1 MHVVSSLRT
10 SHTHTHTHRHTHTPT
25 LAKSARGVWG
35 MGHGFGDKLYFT
47 RDIPEDKRVPKDL
60 LAPVSA
66 KPLAT
71 RAKPKGAPQSVP
83 VDRGVHVQE
92 FKVKWTMSK
101 TIYMEP
107 VQQ

>member
-1 MHVVSSLRT
+1 MGYGT
-10 SHTHTHTHRHTHTPT
+10 WF
-25 LAKSARGVWG
+25 WG
-35 MGHGFGDKLYFT
+35 QIVFHKGHSQ
-47 RDIPEDKRVPKDL
+47 DIPKDKRVPKDL